1 MRTEFLLIRKKP
13 IHISMKIKMQNAIL
27 CLVGRD
33 GSREREREGGKAID
47 SLELGLFIFEEC
59 KPEPCMFNLFS
70 TSE

>member
-33 GSREREREGGKAID
+33 GSRERERE
-47 SLELGLFIFEEC
+47 E
-59 KPEPCMFNLFS
+59 KPL
-70 TSE
+70 TA